1 MNQVILV
8 GRLSNELELKE
19 FEENKN
25 ELDLVLAVTRSF
37 KNDEGIYET
46 DFINCKVFG
55 NMTNSVVEY
64 CKKRRHARD

>member
-1 MNQVILV
+1 MMNQVILV

-64 CKKRRHARD
+64 CKKATC